1 MKCVM
6 NGAINYVLVSLRP
19 SMAVCLVPK
28 LGTDLFE
35 FIETICA
42 NSGREGAVT
51 G

>member
-1 MKCVM
+1 M
-6 NGAINYVLVSLRP
+6 GFDRSQ
-19 SMAVCLVPK
+19 K
-28 LGTDLFE
+28 LGTELFE